1 MKEEIIRKIR
11 EAGVPEQEVENFYN
25 LLSEEVLDTIFQ
37 DLAEKLTDEGE
48 FEWRDLGHFRV
59 HEHKSRLFKMP
70 DGKIVVKQQH
80 KRVGFVA
87 GSKLK
92 KMV

>member
-1 MKEEIIRKIR
+1 MTKNEITEHVMAQTKLRKCD
-11 EAGVPEQEVENFYN
+11 VERILNS
-25 LLSEEVLDTIFQ
+25 LSGLIT
-37 DLAEKLTDEGE
+37 EKLTDEGE

-59 HEHKSRLFKMP
+59 HENKSRLFKMP

-92 KMV
+92 KRV

>member
-1 MKEEIIRKIR
+1 MTKNEITEHVMAQTKLRKCD
-11 EAGVPEQEVENFYN
+11 VERILNS
-25 LLSEEVLDTIFQ
+25 LSGLIT
-37 DLAEKLTDEGE
+37 EKLTDEGE

>member
-1 MKEEIIRKIR
+1 MTKNEITEHVMAQTKLRKCD
-11 EAGVPEQEVENFYN
+11 VERILNS
-25 LLSEEVLDTIFQ
+25 LSGLIT
-37 DLAEKLTDEGE
+37 EKLTDEGE

-92 KMV
+92 KRV